1 MDDIR
6 LPEFKV
12 LKKTIGDDGSIL
24 YTVQSKAISPT
35 CPNCQSKLINKHSK
49 TTRFVRDLSS
59 FGHQVGLDI
68 EGYRYKCLKCGKVFS
83 EEYDSVEPRSKI
95 TTRLKEYIQAE
106 SLRRPFAQIAE
117 EFGLSIPTVRNI
129 FMDHVELM
137 DRGREFLAPKVLGI
151 DEVHLNHEMRA
162 IFVDIENLRILEM
175 TKTRS
180 KAAVAAFLSIIP
192 NNEKIQVVSID
203 MHRPYLEAVYD
214 VLPNAKVVI
223 DKFHVVEYAN
233 SALNKIRIAMKDNL
247 SPSERRKL
255 KRDRYLMLRNAE
267 DLSDEQIETLEQIFM
282 AYPQFETAYQL
293 KEEFRKIYQRK
304 TRFAAE
310 NAFETWIDHIPDDM
324 TELLELAH
332 MVMRWRIEI
341 FNYFDYPYTNA
352 ASESVNNLIKHIMR
366 AGRGYNF
373 DVLRA
378 KTLYGTK
385 ATKRP
390 KYTKPDTSSSMGMIT
405 GRPGGSSG
413 HRWQAATL
421 TEGFG
426 VDILE
431 LTKILEQDGFGD
443 SFLNADPIGGIE

>member
-1 MDDIR
+1 MDDIG

-12 LKKTIGDDGSIL
+12 LRKTTGDDGGIL
-24 YTVQSKAISPT
+24 YTMQSNAISPT
-35 CPNCQSKLINKHSK
+35 CPKCQSKLVNKHAK

-117 EFGLSIPTVRNI
+117 EFGLSVPTVRNI

-137 DRGREFLAPKVLGI
+137 DQGREFLAPKVLGI

-180 KAAVAAFLSIIP
+180 KAAVSAFLSSIP
-192 NNEKIQVVSID
+192 NNDKIQVVSID
-203 MHRPYLEAVYD
+203 MHRPYLEAIHD
-214 VLPNAKVVI
+214 VLPKAKVVI

-233 SALNKIRIAMKDNL
+233 SALNKIRIAMKDDL

-255 KRDRYLMLRNAE
+255 KRDRYLMLRNVE
-267 DLSDEQIETLEQIFM
+267 DLSTEQIETLDQIFM
-282 AYPQFETAYQL
+282 AYPQFETAYRL
-293 KEEFRKIYQRK
+293 KEEFRAIYAMR
-304 TRFAAE
+304 TRLAAE
-310 NAFETWIDHIPDDM
+310 CAYETWIDHIPDDM
-324 TELLELAH
+324 LEFQELAR
-332 MVMRWRIEI
+332 MVSRWHTEI

-352 ASESVNNLIKHIMR
+352 ASESINNLIKHIMR

-405 GRPGGSSG
+405 GRPGGNRSHG
-413 HRWQAATL
+413 WQMATL

-431 LTKILEQDGFGD
+431 LTKILEQNGFSD
-443 SFLNADPIGGIE
+443 SFPNADSISGIE

>member
-1 MDDIR
+1 
-6 LPEFKV
+6 
-12 LKKTIGDDGSIL
+12 
-24 YTVQSKAISPT
+24 
-35 CPNCQSKLINKHSK
+35 
-49 TTRFVRDLSS
+49 
-59 FGHQVGLDI
+59 
-68 EGYRYKCLKCGKVFS
+68 
-83 EEYDSVEPRSKI
+83 
-95 TTRLKEYIQAE
+95 
-106 SLRRPFAQIAE
+106 
-117 EFGLSIPTVRNI
+117 
-129 FMDHVELM
+129 
-137 DRGREFLAPKVLGI
+137 
-151 DEVHLNHEMRA
+151 
-162 IFVDIENLRILEM
+162 
-175 TKTRS
+175 
-180 KAAVAAFLSIIP
+180 
-192 NNEKIQVVSID
+192 
-203 MHRPYLEAVYD
+203 
-214 VLPNAKVVI
+214 
-223 DKFHVVEYAN
+223 
-233 SALNKIRIAMKDNL
+233 
-247 SPSERRKL
+247 
-255 KRDRYLMLRNAE
+255 
-267 DLSDEQIETLEQIFM
+267 
-282 AYPQFETAYQL
+282 
-293 KEEFRKIYQRK
+293 
-304 TRFAAE
+304 
-310 NAFETWIDHIPDDM
+310 M

-413 HRWQAATL
+413 RRWQAATL